1 MQEPKSGAECDF
13 PMCPLQDYDD
23 EPEIPPTLMRCSTC
37 KNRFYCSTSCQKK
50 DWNEHKWNCSVFPGA
65 DGLPPATVIEIDDG
79 FKTEVRR
86 VVAILKEV
94 AEVLKD
100 DKKKLTASML
110 APLLQIT
117 SELPDRLR
125 YARAVEGSDQ
135 FKYRLP
141 IVTACRLLL
150 VDYVATLDD
159 AGRERYTEFFA
170 GMRLPTSW
178 CEMYGPKIVGRPA
191 DLSPGEYAM
200 LAQTMMI
207 WVFSEMERTK
217 EEEKEPG
224 RMEENGEE
232 KYSQGEKKK
241 NEGEGEVENPWVW
254 LAVVLKKVYS
264 VKSAK

>member
-1 MQEPKSGAECDF
+1 MQEPKSGVECDF
-13 PMCPLQDYDD
+13 SMCPLQDYD
-23 EPEIPPTLMRCSTC
+23 EPETPPTLMRCSTC
-37 KNRFYCSTSCQKK
+37 KNRFYCSTGCQKK
-50 DWNEHKWNCSVFPGA
+50 DWKEHKWNCSVFPGA
-65 DGLPPATVIEIDDG
+65 DGQPLATIIEIDDE
-79 FKTEVRR
+79 FRTEVRR

-100 DKKKLTASML
+100 DKKKLTAPML

-125 YARAVEGSDQ
+125 YSRAVEGSEQ

-159 AGRERYTEFFA
+159 AGRARYTEFFA
-170 GMRLPTSW
+170 GMQLPMDF
-178 CEMYGPKIVGRPA
+178 CEMYGPKFVARPA

-200 LAQTMMI
+200 LAQTMAMRA
-207 WVFSEMERTK
+207 FGEMASAK
-217 EEEKEPG
+217 KDEKEPG
-224 RMEENGEE
+224 MEENEE
-232 KYSQGEKKK
+232 ELEKNSPGDK
-241 NEGEGEVENPWVW
+241 EGSERWVW
-254 LAVVLKKVYS
+254 LAVMLKKVYS